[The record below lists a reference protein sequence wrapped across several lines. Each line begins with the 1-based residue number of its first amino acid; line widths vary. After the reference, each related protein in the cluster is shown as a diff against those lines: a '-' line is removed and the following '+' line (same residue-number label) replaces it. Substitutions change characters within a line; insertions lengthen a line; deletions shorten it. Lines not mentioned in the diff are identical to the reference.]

1 MAETV
6 LSFKVGIRNVR
17 SRGPVEVEQ
26 GTEGCFSE
34 IYFSE
39 MTDLFLIG
47 FIWIPLCH
55 FACDAGAEV
64 LNLRYFNHRF
74 GC

>member
-1 MAETV
+1 M
-6 LSFKVGIRNVR
+6 
-17 SRGPVEVEQ
+17 EQ